1 MRFKALA
8 INACLLAVVGA
19 FAGAAQAG
27 SISPSSFST
36 TMSVGETVVVPKTV
50 TTDPSGTSRVDVFFL
65 TDDTGSMGGVINNV
79 KTSASALLGA
89 LQGVYADI
97 AFGVG
102 SYDGDPRE
110 GNPIG
115 SPPAANL
122 TAAYSRQSAITTSA
136 VTAQTAIATWAAGGG
151 GDGPEANFFAL
162 HQVATSGG
170 PTDGVGSTDPGYS
183 TGLDTGWRAGA
194 ARVVV
199 WFGDIVSHT
208 TTVDQAEAIAALVGN
223 DVIVVAM
230 NNTSAAGGING
241 SGQAAAIV
249 GATGGVLI
257 NSFASVPVGNVV
269 AAIVAAIGEVT
280 AEIDLTL
287 EVLGGAPA
295 GLNVSFACVDAAGC
309 DDVTGGESRDFTMT
323 ITALADGIYP
333 FTVVSPGV
341 AGATESDLICVGGT
355 GEGCERTV
363 PEPGSLLLLGLALA
377 GLAGMRR
384 SKLSA

>member
-8 INACLLAVVGA
+8 ISTGLLAAIGA

-27 SISPSSFST
+27 SITPSSFST
-36 TMSVGETVVVPKTV
+36 TMSVGDTVVVPKTV
-50 TTDPSGTSRVDVFFL
+50 TTDPSGTSIVDVFFL
-65 TDDTGSMGGVINNV
+65 TDDTGSMGGTITNV
-79 KTSASALLGA
+79 RNAASALLPA
-89 LQGVYADI
+89 LQATFADV

-110 GNPIG
+110 GVPLA

-122 TAAYSRQSAITTSA
+122 TAAYSRQSQINPSAAVAQAAIN
-136 VTAQTAIATWAAGGG
+136 TWAAGGG

-162 HQVATSGG
+162 HQVATEGG
-170 PTDGVGSTDPGYS
+170 LTDGVGATDPGLS
-183 TGLDTGWRAGA
+183 TGLATGWRDGA
-194 ARVVV
+194 ARVIV

-230 NNTSAAGGING
+230 NNGGAGGGIDG
-241 SGQAAAIV
+241 SGQA
-249 GATGGVLI
+249 
-257 NSFASVPVGNVV
+257 S
-269 AAIVAAIGEVT
+269 AIVAATGGTQILNFSSVPPANVAAAIAAAIGAVT

-295 GLNVSFACVDAAGC
+295 GLTVSFACVDAAGC
-309 DDVTGGESRDFTMT
+309 DDVLGGESRDFTMT

-355 GEGCERTV
+355 GEGCELTV

-377 GLAGMRR
+377 GLAGLRR

>member
-1 MRFKALA
+1 M
-8 INACLLAVVGA
+8 NVGD
-19 FAGAAQAG
+19 
-27 SISPSSFST
+27 
-36 TMSVGETVVVPKTV
+36 TVVVPKTV

-65 TDDTGSMGGVINNV
+65 TDDTGSMGGTINNV
-79 KTSASALLGA
+79 RAAAAALLPA
-89 LQGVYADI
+89 LAARFADV

-110 GNPIG
+110 GVPLA

-122 TAAYSRQSAITTSA
+122 TAAYSRQSAITTNNAA
-136 VTAQTAIATWAAGGG
+136 VVAAINTWAAGGG

-170 PTDGVGSTDPGYS
+170 STDGVGSTDPGLS

-194 ARVVV
+194 ARVIV

-208 TTVDQAEAIAALVGN
+208 TTVDQAEAIAALVAN

-230 NNTSAAGGING
+230 NNGLAGGGIDG
-241 SGQAAAIV
+241 SGQASGIV
-249 GATGGVLI
+249 AATGGVQI
-257 NSFASVPVGNVV
+257 FDFDAVPVGDV
-269 AAIVAAIGEVT
+269 ADAIVDAVGEVT

-287 EVLGGAPA
+287 AVVGGAPA
-295 GLNVSFACVDAAGC
+295 GLNVSFACVDALGC
-309 DDVTGGESRDFTMT
+309 DDVTGGESRDFEMT
-323 ITALADGIYP
+323 ITALADGLYP

-341 AGATESDLICVGGT
+341 AGATETDLICVGGT
-355 GEGCERTV
+355 GEACERTI

-377 GLAGMRR
+377 GLAGLRR
-384 SKLSA
+384 SRLIA